1 MTTRQPTGWRASTA
15 PMKLLLVLL
24 FVVWS
29 NSFTAIKLLRD
40 VFSPAELVLARYL
53 PVAVFGAVYL
63 AAVPSRR
70 RECADIIRSSK
81 LQIIAMGLTGIA
93 GYNYFL
99 YVGQSEIKPGAAA
112 LLTTL
117 SPLFTLVLAVIFLRE
132 KVPLRRILG
141 IFIALAGLY
150 VVVRWGRVGLGKAA
164 DLAHSDL
171 HYVLITV
178 LAPLCWA
185 IYTIVG
191 KSLLAR
197 HSPMTVTLMSI
208 VVGALPALAAAR
220 RPFFRAVPELE
231 SAHWI
236 ALGYLII
243 MCTVVGF
250 WVWFAALKR
259 MSATS
264 VASFVYL
271 NPPFAAAFGS
281 LFFGEEI
288 TALFIAGGTV
298 MLFGLYLA
306 QGGRENSQGKAEE
319 TTPGP
324 QHFG

>member
-1 MTTRQPTGWRASTA
+1 MMTRQPSGERASTV

-24 FVVWS
+24 FVIWS
-29 NSFTAIKLLRD
+29 NSFTAIKYLRD

-53 PVAVFGAVYL
+53 PAAVFGALYL

-70 RECADIIRSSK
+70 RECVEIFRSAK
-81 LQIIAMGLTGIA
+81 LRIVAMGLTGIA

-132 KVPLRRILG
+132 KVPLRRVLG
-141 IFIALAGLY
+141 IFIALAGLF
-150 VVVRWGRVGLGKAA
+150 VVVRWGSVGLGKAA

-171 HYVLITV
+171 HYVLITA
-178 LAPLCWA
+178 LAPFSWA
-185 IYTIVG
+185 IYTTVG
-191 KSLLAR
+191 KNLLAR
-197 HSPMTVTLMSI
+197 TSPMTVTLLSI
-208 VVGALPALAAAR
+208 IIGTLPVLAVAR
-220 RPFFRAVPELE
+220 GPFFRAAAGLE
-231 SAHWI
+231 PTHWI
-236 ALGYLII
+236 ALAYLII
-243 MCTVVGF
+243 LCTIVGF

-259 MSATS
+259 MPATS

-271 NPPFAAAFGS
+271 NPPFAAAFGG

-288 TALFIAGGTV
+288 TRLFIVGGAV

-306 QGGRENSQGKAEE
+306 QGGRENNSGKA
-319 TTPGP
+319 G
-324 QHFG
+324 